1 MNEHQVDR
9 NVINEHPISE
19 LLRISMGNIKDM
31 IDVNIIVGDPIEM
44 RNASIVPVSKIKCGI
59 VSGGTDQ
66 KLGRSIESARDYPF
80 GGGAGGTWSITPI
93 AFLVAANDE
102 VKVLHLEESSHILE
116 KMIDF
121 VPNLI
126 DQLKKSLAKP
136 PHEKVK
142 TEVMKVAK

>member
-1 MNEHQVDR
+1 MNEHQV
-9 NVINEHPISE
+9 NEHVSSEHPISE

-31 IDVNIIVGDPIEM
+31 IDVNIIVGEPIEM
-44 RNASIVPVSKIKCGI
+44 RNASIIPVSKIRCGF

-66 KLGRSIESARDYPF
+66 KLGRAAEEFDQYPF

-126 DQLKKSLAKP
+126 DQVKKSVSSSKEKNKP
-136 PHEKVK
+136 TVMTVEK
-142 TEVMKVAK
+142 

>member
-1 MNEHQVDR
+1 MSEHLVER
-9 NVINEHPISE
+9 NVSNDHPISE
-19 LLRISMGNIKDM
+19 LLRISMGNIRDM

-44 RNASIVPVSKIKCGI
+44 RNASIIPVSKIKCGI

-66 KLGRSIESARDYPF
+66 KLGRSFDTVREFPF

-126 DQLKKSLAKP
+126 EQFKKSVAKNP
-136 PHEKVK
+136 NPKAK
-142 TEVMKVAK
+142 TEVMKVEK

>member
-1 MNEHQVDR
+1 MNEHQVNR
-9 NVINEHPISE
+9 NVLSEHPISE
-19 LLRISMGNIKDM
+19 LLRISMGNIKEM

-66 KLGRSIESARDYPF
+66 KLGRSFDNIREYPF

-93 AFLVAANDE
+93 AFLVASNDE

-136 PHEKVK
+136 KDGSK
-142 TEVMKVAK
+142 TEHIKVVR